1 LIRETNP
8 DQRRCALVRGDY
20 ARCGHGGKFIR
31 LDIRSWQSCNPR
43 LFIDALNRLTDARLT
58 RIAGITPGSPV
69 NTAVIRYD
77 KLGNVCEKNGVAYAY
92 SGRAGCALRGTS
104 GSPHA
109 VSTIGGVS
117 YAYDANGSQTTATNG
132 RSLIYNA
139 LNQLVSATAG
149 SSQTTFQYAPGGDR
163 FLRTDAGL
171 PTWPAGCAPAS
182 DRIFCNGFEGSG
194 TSSGSRTTHYVG
206 NVEIIRSGGT
216 VTERRRYLGGVAID
230 IIRPGG
236 TNETRFTFGDHLG
249 SVDVI
254 ASAAGVL
261 IEALSFDVHG
271 NRRNP
276 TTWQGSAGPP
286 ATTPR
291 GYTGHE
297 HFDAFGFI
305 HMNGR
310 TYDPATGR
318 MLQADPLTDGSPQGL
333 NRYSY
338 VVNNPLALTDPT
350 GYSSWGNILR
360 AVVGIVIAIY
370 APYLLDK
377 YWAITGVWAAAIS
390 GFAAGVVTTGTL
402 KGGIYGAFSGALFY
416 GIGQGFE
423 KAGGWATEGSKAFGT
438 NLNMAGYSAKVMAH
452 GMAGGVMT
460 TLQGGKFGH
469 GFASAGVAQAFSG
482 PIDGLSTS
490 AARVTAS
497 AIVGGTAS
505 VVAGGKFAN
514 GAVTAAFSRA
524 FGEAVQRNMLTGSGD
539 GAQGSVS
546 VPDEIVVG
554 ESGFSTPSA
563 AASAFGQRYYQQ
575 GVDERAEYQT
585 GIVRIGSGDYGYIVP
600 GAGPPGATIVD
611 PTPLFNA
618 IRDAGFTMVGWS
630 HTHFDSNLMFSG
642 SDMRFVKDTKGTL
655 FLTNRNG
662 GTYRL
667 TFDMVRSAAS
677 GYRGANAIDQ
687 FINSAKNIQGERVP

>member
-1 LIRETNP
+1 
-8 DQRRCALVRGDY
+8 
-20 ARCGHGGKFIR
+20 
-31 LDIRSWQSCNPR
+31 
-43 LFIDALNRLTDARLT
+43 
-58 RIAGITPGSPV
+58 
-69 NTAVIRYD
+69 VIRYD

-92 SGRAGCALRGTS
+92 SGRAGCTLRGTS

-182 DRIFCNGFEGSG
+182 DRIFCNGFEGGG

-206 NVEIIRSGGT
+206 NVEIIRSSGT

-360 AVVGIVIAIY
+360 AVVGIVIMIY
-370 APYLLDK
+370 APYLAPYL
-377 YWAITGVWAAAIS
+377 GNSLFAAYAVA
-390 GFAAGVVTTGTL
+390 GFASGVVTTGTL
-402 KGGIYGAFSGALFY
+402 KGGIYGAFSAMLFY
-416 GIGQGFE
+416 GIGSQFTT
-423 KAGGWATEGSKAFGT
+423 AGSWATNGTKVFGT
-438 NLNMAGYSAKVMAH
+438 NLNMIGYAARTVAH

-482 PIDGLSTS
+482 PIDGLSSS
-490 AARVTAS
+490 ATRVMAS
-497 AIVGGTAS
+497 AMIGGTAS
-505 VVAGGKFAN
+505 VIAGGKFAN

-524 FGEAVQRNMLTGSGD
+524 IGEAASRNALADSGSN
-539 GAQGSVS
+539 
-546 VPDEIVVG
+546 DEQDLSSAPNDRVRTLMASSDP
-554 ESGFSTPSA
+554 EDRLA
-563 AASAFGQRYYQQ
+563 AANEAIDFFKIKAPGTRYDLRY
-575 GVDERAEYQT
+575 DENLPYRGLTRMEG
-585 GIVRIGSGDYGYIVP
+585 GITVTL
-600 GAGPPGATIVD
+600 GPAAYVSWSQLGATLGHEIEIHV
-611 PTPLFNA
+611 A
-618 IRDAGFTMVGWS
+618 QFT
-630 HTHFDSNLMFSG
+630 
-642 SDMRFVKDTKGTL
+642 TL
-655 FLTNRNG
+655 G
-662 GTYRL
+662 PMGAKPGEYRL
-667 TFDMVRSAAS
+667 REIEAYQYNLRNAPRFGNTPAEIRGMQKLLDDYRS
-677 GYRGANAIDQ
+677 GR
-687 FINSAKNIQGERVP
+687 R